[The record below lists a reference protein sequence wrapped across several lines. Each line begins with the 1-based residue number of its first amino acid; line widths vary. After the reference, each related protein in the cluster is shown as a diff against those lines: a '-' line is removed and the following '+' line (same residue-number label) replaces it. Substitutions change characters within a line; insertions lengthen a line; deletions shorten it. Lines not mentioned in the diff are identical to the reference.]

1 MTDMKPKDS
10 VKLDIVKL
18 DKSETYPEEKVLP
31 EGVLYR
37 YLYQPDEQHRDQK
50 RRATDVIWNKNTYRL
65 DQLLQQ
71 PGNRVSYYLQY
82 RSDRDFVREESIHI
96 LEYTQVPLERVSK
109 WKKRAFFFLR
119 CGDCAHNSKLI
130 IKIFLN

>member
-1 MTDMKPKDS
+1 MIKTNSLMTDMKPKDS

-31 EGVLYR
+31 EDVLYR
-37 YLYQPDEQHRDQK
+37 YLYQSDEQHRDQK

-82 RSDRDFVREESIHI
+82 RILYRVYPSTSREG
-96 LEYTQVPLERVSK
+96 K
-109 WKKRAFFFLR
+109 
-119 CGDCAHNSKLI
+119 
-130 IKIFLN
+130 